1 MRANRGGRR
10 EVRTNYSTWKKA
22 KKVLVETG
30 KQLRQANSSTYLEE
44 GEEDAVE
51 KAQGAGLVLLLI

>member
-1 MRANRGGRR
+1 MRQASRGGGR
-10 EVRTNYSTWKKA
+10 EGRTNYSTWKKA

-51 KAQGAGLVLLLI
+51 KS